1 MYLCKKMNMD
11 KKEYYIRMHSN
22 LQYVKKNNCNGDY
35 LCPICLIKIL
45 QNYNNY
51 IKNGLRWKSIFI
63 NQFCIVIF
71 ITTTLYTV
79 VPPRGAHPQHHVLLY
94 GSKDYES

>member
-1 MYLCKKMNMD
+1 M
-11 KKEYYIRMHSN
+11 
-22 LQYVKKNNCNGDY
+22 
-35 LCPICLIKIL
+35 
-45 QNYNNY
+45 
-51 IKNGLRWKSIFI
+51 WKSIFI

-79 VPPRGAHPQHHVLLY
+79 VPARGVHPQRHVLLY

>member
-1 MYLCKKMNMD
+1 MD
-11 KKEYYIRMHSN
+11 FD
-22 LQYVKKNNCNGDY
+22 V
-35 LCPICLIKIL
+35 
-45 QNYNNY
+45 
-51 IKNGLRWKSIFI
+51 KSIFI

-71 ITTTLYTV
+71 ITTTLCTA

>member
-1 MYLCKKMNMD
+1 MD
-11 KKEYYIRMHSN
+11 F
-22 LQYVKKNNCNGDY
+22 
-35 LCPICLIKIL
+35 
-45 QNYNNY
+45 
-51 IKNGLRWKSIFI
+51 RWKSIFI
-63 NQFCIVIF
+63 NQFCIVTF

>member
-1 MYLCKKMNMD
+1 MLIIFLQEHLHTIYL
-11 KKEYYIRMHSN
+11 
-22 LQYVKKNNCNGDY
+22 KNTK
-35 LCPICLIKIL
+35 IKIL

-63 NQFCIVIF
+63 NQFCIVTF